1 MQFIKD
7 YPEGVLL
14 NPINLQ
20 PMSNDELAI
29 FKAVASKYL
38 YMSANGR
45 SRRVLANTCVDLD
58 RDIKLISEDLVRF
71 RAQNNM
77 QTHINFL
84 MYANELV
91 LSKFNQFDCR
101 NRIEETRLDTAGTET
116 TKFAIKSEQSV
127 LGKSNSETNTYL
139 VIGGLVIISTLV
151 ILLTNKK

>member
-1 MQFIKD
+1 MELI
-7 YPEGVLL
+7 
-14 NPINLQ
+14 NPINLR
-20 PMSNDELAI
+20 PMSNDEFAI

-38 YMSANGR
+38 HISPNGR
-45 SRRVLANTCVDLD
+45 SQRVLANTCIDLD

-71 RAQNNM
+71 RTQSNT
-77 QTHINFL
+77 QTQINFL

-91 LSKFNQFDCR
+91 LRKFNQFDCR
-101 NRIEETRLDTAGTET
+101 NRIENTRLDTTGTET

-139 VIGGLVIISTLV
+139 VIGGLVILSTLV